1 MKKCLRIAVIL
12 LSLLLFAGCSE
23 KPADG
28 SKIDEGSITEVE
40 GLVFRAEQ
48 EEYGGALSSLT
59 LTVENNTGDEVTY
72 GEAYTAQRFE
82 DGEWKTVPFG
92 KDGGWFIEIAYKLPD
107 GESAEVVIDLAKQH
121 SEALSDGRYRI
132 IKNFYLSAERA
143 EDGSKVLATLAAE
156 FTVSEQ

>member
-1 MKKCLRIAVIL
+1 MKKIFSVFIL
-12 LSLLLFAGCSE
+12 VFLLLFASCSE

-40 GLVFRAEQ
+40 GLVFKAEQ
-48 EEYGGALSSLT
+48 EEYGGALSEIT

-92 KDGGWFIEIAYKLPD
+92 KDGGWFIEIAYLLPD
-107 GESAEVVIDLAKQH
+107 GESAKVVIDLAKQH
-121 SEALSDGRYRI
+121 SEAFSEGRYRI
-132 IKNFYLSAERA
+132 IKDFYLSAETA
-143 EDGSKVLATLAAE
+143 SDGSKAKATLAAE
-156 FTVSEQ
+156 FTISE